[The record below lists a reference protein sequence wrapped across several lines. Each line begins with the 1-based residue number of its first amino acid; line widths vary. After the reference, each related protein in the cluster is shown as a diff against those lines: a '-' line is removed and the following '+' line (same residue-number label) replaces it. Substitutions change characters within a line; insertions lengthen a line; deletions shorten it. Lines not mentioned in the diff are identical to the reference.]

1 MAADRPEIVFFDL
14 ETTIPLR
21 VGQKFKVLEFGAILV
36 CPQKLVE
43 LKELSTFIRPDDL
56 SLISEAS
63 VKCNGISSDEV
74 ATAPKF
80 EDVADAIYDFMN
92 GRVWAGHNIVRFDCV
107 RIREAFA
114 EIGRPAP
121 EAKGLIDSLH
131 LLQKKFGR
139 RAGDMKMASLAN
151 YFGLGTQKHRS
162 LDDVR
167 LNLEVLKYCATVLFL
182 ESNFP
187 DVLSVAISS
196 TPVKSELSDVS
207 TSKSSSTSKSRRK
220 GKTSIEIVSEEK
232 GQKPLQR
239 KSKTSPLN
247 NVVGR
252 LSNNSAKSVNSGAD
266 KSPFDLTELREVLE
280 DENQDILSASAEY
293 FKVKQSECTES
304 GDNFELHEE
313 STFAPKVSEDR
324 SLGILPDVSNVMSV
338 SVQCCKAKQSECA
351 KSEIFLD
358 THQTFTFSTEISE
371 DEDVT
376 ILTDPAC
383 VASVSAQ
390 RCKVE
395 QSECTKSR
403 DFLEP
408 RELSTFSPKVL
419 EDENHGI
426 LSGSSVV
433 SFSPDKRCEAK
444 QSDCKESEE
453 FLEPHHISISSL
465 RTIYE
470 PSQWGTQKMMLLH
483 KDLPFRMRSSNM
495 ILRYRISRKFFDPT
509 GKPRL
514 SFVVEP
520 SSEICNILKVCD
532 VLAQKSFSSFND
544 KSEWRPLVK
553 CGLGNA
559 IPAVRIHIATA
570 GSGETSTYSTE
581 LYRRDSKGTTQRLA
595 FKTVD
600 INELDELFVYGM
612 LVDAD
617 YDFDI
622 YDYQQHAGIRLVAR
636 RLSVVC

>member
-63 VKCNGISSDEV
+63 VKCNGISSEEV

-280 DENQDILSASAEY
+280 DENHDILSASAQY

-313 STFAPKVSEDR
+313 STFAPKVSKDR
-324 SLGILPDVSNVMSV
+324 SLGILPDASNVMSV

-383 VASVSAQ
+383 VVSVSAQ
-390 RCKVE
+390 
-395 QSECTKSR
+395 
-403 DFLEP
+403 
-408 RELSTFSPKVL
+408 
-419 EDENHGI
+419 
-426 LSGSSVV
+426 
-433 SFSPDKRCEAK
+433 RCEAK

-495 ILRYRISRKFFDPT
+495 ILRYGISRKFFDPT

-514 SFVVEP
+514 SLVVEP

-553 CGLGNA
+553 YGLGNA
-559 IPAVRIHIATA
+559 IPAVRIHIATI

-600 INELDELFVYGM
+600 INELDELFVYGT

>member
-63 VKCNGISSDEV
+63 IKCNGISSDEV

-280 DENQDILSASAEY
+280 DENHDILSASAQY

-313 STFAPKVSEDR
+313 STFAPKVSKDR
-324 SLGILPDVSNVMSV
+324 SLGILPDASNVMSV

-351 KSEIFLD
+351 KSEFFLD

-383 VASVSAQ
+383 VVSVSAQ
-390 RCKVE
+390 
-395 QSECTKSR
+395 
-403 DFLEP
+403 
-408 RELSTFSPKVL
+408 
-419 EDENHGI
+419 
-426 LSGSSVV
+426 
-433 SFSPDKRCEAK
+433 RCEAK

-495 ILRYRISRKFFDPT
+495 ILRYGISRKFFDPT

-553 CGLGNA
+553 YGLGNA
-559 IPAVRIHIATA
+559 IPAVRIHIATV

-600 INELDELFVYGM
+600 INELDELFVYGT

>member
-63 VKCNGISSDEV
+63 VKCNGISSEEV

-280 DENQDILSASAEY
+280 DENHDILSASAQY

-304 GDNFELHEE
+304 GDNLELHEE
-313 STFAPKVSEDR
+313 STFAPKVSKDR
-324 SLGILPDVSNVMSV
+324 SLGILPDASNVMSV

-358 THQTFTFSTEISE
+358 THQTITFSTEISE

-383 VASVSAQ
+383 VVSVSAQ
-390 RCKVE
+390 
-395 QSECTKSR
+395 
-403 DFLEP
+403 
-408 RELSTFSPKVL
+408 
-419 EDENHGI
+419 
-426 LSGSSVV
+426 
-433 SFSPDKRCEAK
+433 RCEAK

-495 ILRYRISRKFFDPT
+495 ILRYGISRKFFDPT

-514 SFVVEP
+514 SLVVEP

-553 CGLGNA
+553 YGLGNA
-559 IPAVRIHIATA
+559 IPAVRIHIATI

-600 INELDELFVYGM
+600 INELDELFVYGT

>member
-63 VKCNGISSDEV
+63 VKCNGISSDDV

-280 DENQDILSASAEY
+280 DENHDILSASAQY

-313 STFAPKVSEDR
+313 STFAPKVSKDR
-324 SLGILPDVSNVMSV
+324 SLGILPDASNVMSV

-351 KSEIFLD
+351 KSEFFLD

-383 VASVSAQ
+383 VVSVSAQ
-390 RCKVE
+390 
-395 QSECTKSR
+395 
-403 DFLEP
+403 
-408 RELSTFSPKVL
+408 
-419 EDENHGI
+419 
-426 LSGSSVV
+426 
-433 SFSPDKRCEAK
+433 RCEAK

-495 ILRYRISRKFFDPT
+495 ILRYGISRKFFDPT

-553 CGLGNA
+553 YGLGNA

-600 INELDELFVYGM
+600 INELDELFVYGT

>member
-63 VKCNGISSDEV
+63 VKCNGISSDDV

-280 DENQDILSASAEY
+280 DENHDILSASAQY

-313 STFAPKVSEDR
+313 STFAPKVSKDR
-324 SLGILPDVSNVMSV
+324 SLGILPDASNVMSV

-351 KSEIFLD
+351 KSEFFLD

-383 VASVSAQ
+383 VVSVSAQ
-390 RCKVE
+390 
-395 QSECTKSR
+395 
-403 DFLEP
+403 
-408 RELSTFSPKVL
+408 
-419 EDENHGI
+419 
-426 LSGSSVV
+426 
-433 SFSPDKRCEAK
+433 RCEAK

-495 ILRYRISRKFFDPT
+495 ILRYGISRKFFDPT

-553 CGLGNA
+553 YGQGNA
-559 IPAVRIHIATA
+559 IPAVRIHIATI

-600 INELDELFVYGM
+600 INELDELFVYGT